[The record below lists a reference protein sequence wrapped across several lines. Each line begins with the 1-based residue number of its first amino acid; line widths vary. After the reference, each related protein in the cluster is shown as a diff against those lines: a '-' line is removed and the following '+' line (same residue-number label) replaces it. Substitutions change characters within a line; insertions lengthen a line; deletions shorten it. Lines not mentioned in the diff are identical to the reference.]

1 MNVIKVM
8 RKPKKKARSEQMNA
22 LFQAAQQRRLSDEW
36 QWQAMLEALLFGLMT
51 IVSVWPL
58 LAAADAVIRYL

>member
-8 RKPKKKARSEQMNA
+8 RYPRKKAQGEQMNA
-22 LFQAAQQRRLSDEW
+22 LFQGAQQRRLSDEW

-51 IVSVWPL
+51 IVSVWPV

>member
-1 MNVIKVM
+1 MNVIKIM
-8 RKPKKKARSEQMNA
+8 KNPRKKVRSEEMNA

-36 QWQAMLEALLFGLMT
+36 QWQAVLEALLFGLMT